1 MCISNIKGTII
12 FLLEWNCIITF
23 CDERKGV
30 VIMESLEVAALGD
43 NKVQFS
49 TNDGKLV
56 NRKLKITDI
65 YPPKAQKCGY
75 PNFMLKEIYEQPA
88 AVINALANRLREDNG
103 DVFLE
108 GLNLNDSELNKF
120 ERLCLVACD
129 SSWHSALAGRYLLE
143 EYCCIPVNVQ
153 TPSEFSRLN
162 SYISEK
168 TLVIPI
174 SRSGE
179 TANTLGAL
187 REARSKGA
195 YIVSI
200 CNVSGSS
207 IANESD
213 GVIYT
218 NAGHENGVASSKA
231 FTTQFV
237 VLYLL
242 AIRLGRASGRISR
255 KQGRE
260 MIAAVSMLP
269 ALVEKTLELDTQVEE
284 IACEFLNSKYVI
296 NLGSGVCYPIALES
310 ALNLKAI
317 SSIYSEGYPVG
328 EINAASL
335 ARIDKEMLVFVLA
348 PSDRHLF
355 AVRSFVEGAIDNGRK
370 VIVFCPEGDLDTGR
384 RADFCLH
391 IPWAGD
397 VLSPVLY
404 AVSLQLM
411 AYKFAILK
419 GKNVDKPVKTAGSV
433 SIDLTAAAKDWSQAC
448 KIFQRVC

>member
-1 MCISNIKGTII
+1 MGY
-12 FLLEWNCIITF
+12 
-23 CDERKGV
+23 V
-30 VIMESLEVAALGD
+30 EVAALGD

-56 NRKLKITDI
+56 NKKFKFADI
-65 YPPKAQKCGY
+65 SPPKAQKCGY

-88 AVINALANRLREDNG
+88 AVRNAIANRLREDEG

-108 GLNLNDSELNKF
+108 GLNLNDGELNSF

-129 SSWHSALAGRYLLE
+129 TSWHSALAGKYLIE
-143 EYCCIPVNVQ
+143 EHCRIPVDVK
-153 TPSEFSRLN
+153 TPSEFSCFNTLV
-162 SYISEK
+162 SEK

-187 REARSKGA
+187 REARSQGA
-195 YIVSI
+195 HIVSI
-200 CNVSGSS
+200 CNVFGSS

-218 NAGHENGVASSKA
+218 NAGLENGVASSKA

-242 AIRLGRASGRISR
+242 AIRLGRSNGRISR
-255 KQGRE
+255 QQGRE

-269 ALVEKTLELDTQVEE
+269 SLVEKTLELDTQVEE
-284 IACEFLNSKYVI
+284 IVCEFLNSSYVI
-296 NLGSGVCYPIALES
+296 NLGSGVSYPIALES
-310 ALNLKAI
+310 ALNLKTI
-317 SSIYSEGYPVG
+317 SSIYSDGYQVG
-328 EINAASL
+328 EINDASL
-335 ARIDKEMLVFVLA
+335 ARIDKEMLVFILA
-348 PSDRHLF
+348 PNDRHLYT
-355 AVRSFVEGAIDNGRK
+355 VRSFMEGVINIGGK
-370 VIVFCPEGDLDTGR
+370 VIVFCSEGDLETGR
-384 RADFCLH
+384 KADFCLH
-391 IPWAGD
+391 IPWAGE

-419 GKNVDKPVKTAGSV
+419 GKNVDRIVKNAGSE
-433 SIDLTAAAKDWSQAC
+433 SIDLTATAKDWSQTC
-448 KIFQRVC
+448 KIFQRIC

>member
-1 MCISNIKGTII
+1 
-12 FLLEWNCIITF
+12 
-23 CDERKGV
+23 
-30 VIMESLEVAALGD
+30 MEYVEVAALGD

-56 NRKLKITDI
+56 NKKFKVTDI

-88 AVINALANRLREDNG
+88 AIRNAIANRLREDEG

-108 GLNLNDSELNKF
+108 GLNLNDGELNSF
-120 ERLCLVACD
+120 ERLCLVASD
-129 SSWHSALAGRYLLE
+129 SSWHSALAGKYLLE
-143 EYCCIPVNVQ
+143 EHCCIPVDVK
-153 TPSEFSRLN
+153 TPSEFSSLN
-162 SYISEK
+162 TLISEK

-195 YIVSI
+195 HIVSI
-200 CNVSGSS
+200 CNVYGSS
-207 IANESD
+207 IATESD

-218 NAGHENGVASSKA
+218 NAGLENGAASSKA
-231 FTTQFV
+231 FSTQFV
-237 VLYLL
+237 ILYLL
-242 AIRLGRASGRISR
+242 AIRLGRANGRISR

-269 ALVEKTLELDTQVEE
+269 ELVEKTLQLDTQVEE
-284 IACEFLNSKYVI
+284 IVCEFLNSSYVI
-296 NLGSGVCYPIALES
+296 NLGSGVSYPIALES

-317 SSIYSEGYPVG
+317 SSIYSEGYQVG
-328 EINAASL
+328 EINDASL
-335 ARIDKEMLVFVLA
+335 ARIDKEMLVFILA
-348 PSDRHLF
+348 PNDRHLYK
-355 AVRSFVEGAIDNGRK
+355 VRSFVEGAINNGGK
-370 VIVFCPEGDLDTGR
+370 VIVFCSEGDLDTGR

-391 IPWAGD
+391 IPWAGE

-419 GKNVDKPVKTAGSV
+419 GKNVDKTVKSAGSA
-433 SIDLTAAAKDWSQAC
+433 SIDLTAAAKDWSQTS
-448 KIFQRVC
+448 KMFQRIC